1 MASARFRLGHGDS
14 ASGPWTYGAYDAAID
29 AAASKYIIADLESTA
44 GVDQISV
51 TIPSADEATMAAG
64 LPTVTVS
71 QVTKQATFQVA
82 ATTGHTY
89 IVRFTIN
96 AGTSSATYKELAVH
110 VACDNGLKLLAL
122 GETDQADRV
131 YGWIG
136 KVNAIARAVT

>member
-1 MASARFRLGHGDS
+1 MASARFRLGHGDT

-44 GVDQISV
+44 GVEQISV
-51 TIPSADEATMAAG
+51 TIPSADEATMAA
-64 LPTVTVS
+64 LPTVTVN
-71 QVTKQATFQVA
+71 QVTKQATFQVDR
-82 ATTGHTY
+82 TTGHTY

-96 AGTSSATYKELAVH
+96 AGTSSATYKELCVH

>member
-1 MASARFRLGHGDS
+1 MASARFRLGHGDT

-44 GVDQISV
+44 GVEQISV
-51 TIPSADEATMAAG
+51 TIPSADEATMTA
-64 LPTVTVS
+64 LPTVTVN
-71 QVTKQATFQVA
+71 QVTKQATFQVDR
-82 ATTGHTY
+82 TTGHTY

-96 AGTSSATYKELAVH
+96 AGTSSATYKELCVH

>member
-1 MASARFRLGHGDS
+1 MTSARFRLGHGDT

-44 GVDQISV
+44 GVEQISV
-51 TIPSADEATMAAG
+51 TIPSADEATMAA
-64 LPTVTVS
+64 LPTVTVN
-71 QVTKQATFQVA
+71 QVTKQATFQVDR
-82 ATTGHTY
+82 TTGHTY

-96 AGTSSATYKELAVH
+96 AGTSSATYKELCVH